1 MNDLNDRLRRERE
14 LAVPPHLTSE
24 VERAV
29 MRRIRGK
36 SPGQRAR
43 QRSFELALAGVLAAV
58 LAVVILRRGRELP
71 PPPSPQFTESV
82 ILLDDHVCIWLE
94 PVDDAAAKEVAP

>member
-1 MNDLNDRLRRERE
+1 MTDLNNRLRRERE

-24 VERAV
+24 VERMV

-43 QRSFELALAGVLAAV
+43 RRSFELALAGALTVV
-58 LAVVILRRGRELP
+58 LAVVIFRDGRRSVP
-71 PPPSPQFTESV
+71 PAPQFTESV

-94 PVDDAAAKEVAP
+94 PVDDAAAKEIAP

>member
-1 MNDLNDRLRRERE
+1 MNDLSDRLRRERE
-14 LAVPPHLTSE
+14 LSVPPHLTTE
-24 VERAV
+24 VERMV

-43 QRSFELALAGVLAAV
+43 QRSLELALAGVLTVV
-58 LAVVILRRGRELP
+58 LAVVILHDGRRSA
-71 PPPSPQFTESV
+71 PPSAPQFTESV

>member
-1 MNDLNDRLRRERE
+1 MNDLNDRLQRERE
-14 LAVPPHLTSE
+14 LSVPPHLTSE

-36 SPGQRAR
+36 SPGQRTR
-43 QRSFELALAGVLAAV
+43 RRSFELAVAGVLAV
-58 LAVVILRRGRELP
+58 VFAVVIFRNGRRSAP
-71 PPPSPQFTESV
+71 PAPQFTESV

-94 PVDDAAAKEVAP
+94 PVDDAFAKEVAP